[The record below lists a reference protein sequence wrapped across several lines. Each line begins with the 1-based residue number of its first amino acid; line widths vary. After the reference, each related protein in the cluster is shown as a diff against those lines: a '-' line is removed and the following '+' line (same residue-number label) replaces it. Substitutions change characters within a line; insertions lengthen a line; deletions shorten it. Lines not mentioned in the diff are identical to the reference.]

1 MDACEIVECWEKSE
15 EEAESNESCFFEES
29 NEESAPEEGG
39 DEATGFWDFDFNE
52 ELGGERVESFR
63 EEEELADSS

>member
-52 ELGGERVESFR
+52 ELGGERAESFR